1 MHRICDWLKKTRAT
15 FFNQSVVRKTEKTTG
30 FYAYFRARISIYAR
44 GLIEVCFSF
53 ISAQFRVKSFP
64 AVT

>member
-1 MHRICDWLKKTRAT
+1 MHRICDWLKKLAPLFLT
-15 FFNQSVVRKTEKTTG
+15 NQLLEKLKKTTG